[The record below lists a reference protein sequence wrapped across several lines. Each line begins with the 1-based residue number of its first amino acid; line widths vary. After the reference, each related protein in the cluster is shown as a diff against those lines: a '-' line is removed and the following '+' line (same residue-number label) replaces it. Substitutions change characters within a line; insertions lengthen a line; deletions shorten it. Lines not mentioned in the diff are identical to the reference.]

1 MTPLTTTLS
10 VKPAPHTQKKSH
22 SVTPTAAPSNQRPPY
37 VHFNLTRCRSDR
49 QLKLLEPET
58 EDDDELNGS
67 SRRRVTST
75 KRKKRRKRNSTQ
87 FGKPARRSGISGS
100 VRFNDTFV
108 PVSDTLLAFS
118 RHLLANFR
126 PACSCSVSCHSSEL
140 HQRGRL

>member
-10 VKPAPHTQKKSH
+10 VKPAPHKKRNSA
-22 SVTPTAAPSNQRPPY
+22 TPTAALSNQRPPY

-49 QLKLLEPET
+49 QLKPLEPEIK
-58 EDDDELNGS
+58 DDDELNGS

-100 VRFNDTFV
+100 VRFNDTLV
-108 PVSDTLLAFS
+108 PVSDTLLAF
-118 RHLLANFR
+118 
-126 PACSCSVSCHSSEL
+126 
-140 HQRGRL
+140 